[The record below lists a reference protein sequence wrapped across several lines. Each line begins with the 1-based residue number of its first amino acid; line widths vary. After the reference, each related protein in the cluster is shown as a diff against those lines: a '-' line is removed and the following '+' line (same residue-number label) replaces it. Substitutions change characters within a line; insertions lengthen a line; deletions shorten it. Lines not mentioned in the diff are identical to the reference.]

1 MNLAQRTAQKALA
14 TPYPEAPSSP
24 AQAAASTPT
33 GVTGLASNQP
43 VAFVTPDSNTA
54 ALSLASVH
62 PVGSTSRAYQ
72 LGCKRAGCFRSP
84 AQLRAEP
91 VFEPHNAAFAKGAGN
106 PNRVEHQ
113 GARNVAPNEQTDTGQ
128 RKDATYPQV

>member
-14 TPYPEAPSSP
+14 TPYFEAPSSP
-24 AQAAASTPT
+24 AQTAASTPS
-33 GVTGLASNQP
+33 GVSGLASNQP

-62 PVGSTSRAYQ
+62 PVGSTSRANQ
-72 LGCKRAGCFRSP
+72 SVASAGCFRSP

-113 GARNVAPNEQTDTGQ
+113 GARSVALNEQTDTGQ
-128 RKDATYPQV
+128 RRDATYPQV